1 MYFICT
7 ASADVEMVLIG
18 PYLQVQSYI
27 LFGKQITSHMGKH
40 LAFHHAVGCKKGF
53 PVLIPSGLN
62 VF

>member
-1 MYFICT
+1 
-7 ASADVEMVLIG
+7 MVLIG

-40 LAFHHAVGCKKGF
+40 LALHNAVGCKKGF